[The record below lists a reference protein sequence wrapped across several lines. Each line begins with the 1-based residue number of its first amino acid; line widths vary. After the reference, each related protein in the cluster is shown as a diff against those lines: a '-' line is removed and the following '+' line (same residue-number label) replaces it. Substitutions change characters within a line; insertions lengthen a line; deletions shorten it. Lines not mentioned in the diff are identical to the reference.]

1 MESHKIRPLLE
12 KYFDGET
19 SIEDERIL
27 KNYFSSDA
35 VAPEFSEYKDI
46 FGFYTA
52 EKTLTSTREFLIKKE
67 SNIRQI
73 LSVAASVVV
82 ALGIGFMLLKTQP
95 EVASDLGSFD
105 DPEIALIETQK
116 ALALIGQNL
125 NKGKE
130 SINYLN
136 EYEVTK
142 NKIFK

>member
-1 MESHKIRPLLE
+1 MESHKIKPLLE

-35 VAPEFSEYKDI
+35 VAPEFNAYKDL
-46 FGFYTA
+46 FGLYIT
-52 EKTLTSTREFLIKKE
+52 EKTLVSTREFPIRKE
-67 SNIRQI
+67 ANTRHI
-73 LSVAASVVV
+73 LGIAASVAVV
-82 ALGIGFMLLKTQP
+82 VGIGFMLLKTQP
-95 EVASDLGSFD
+95 EASADLGSFD

-130 SINYLN
+130 SISYLN
-136 EYEVTK
+136 EYEVTR
-142 NKIFK
+142 NILFK

>member
-52 EKTLTSTREFLIKKE
+52 EKTLTSTREFPIKKE

>member
-1 MESHKIRPLLE
+1 MESHNIRQLLE

-27 KNYFSSDA
+27 KDYFSSDA
-35 VAPEFSEYKDI
+35 VAPEFSEYKDL
-46 FGFYTA
+46 FGFYSA
-52 EKTLTSTREFLIKKE
+52 EKKHTSTRRFSIKKE
-67 SNIRQI
+67 ANIRQV

-82 ALGIGFMLLKTQP
+82 VVGIGFMLLKTQP
-95 EVASDLGSFD
+95 ETNTDLGSFD
-105 DPEIALIETQK
+105 DPEIAFIETQK

-130 SINYLN
+130 SISYLN
-136 EYEVTK
+136 KYEINK

>member
-35 VAPEFSEYKDI
+35 VAPEFSEHKDI

-52 EKTLTSTREFLIKKE
+52 EKTLTSTREFPIKKE

>member
-1 MESHKIRPLLE
+1 MESNNIRQLLE

-19 SIEDERIL
+19 SIEDENAL
-27 KNYFSSDA
+27 KNYFSSDT
-35 VAPEFSEYKDI
+35 VAPEFSQYKDL
-46 FGFYTA
+46 FGFYVA
-52 EKTLTSTREFLIKKE
+52 EQTLASTKEFTIKKE

-82 ALGIGFMLLKTQP
+82 VLGIGFMLLKTQS
-95 EVASDLGSFD
+95 EETSDLGSFD

-130 SINYLN
+130 SISYLN
-136 EYEVTK
+136 KYEINK